1 MCSEPL
7 FFPNF
12 ESLKISYFL
21 SHFLESRGPVYFF
34 FLISIC
40 FDIAFFPNSDESN
53 FDESK
58 SLRIEIRK
66 KKQCQNI

>member
-12 ESLKISYFL
+12 ECFKISYFL
-21 SHFLESRGPVYFF
+21 SHFLESRGPVNFF
-34 FLISIC
+34 ILISIC